1 MLMEKKIQPRKN
13 AVSRKAIFEKW
24 RDKDFPKQ
32 KLKVFITARP
42 ILQEMIK
49 AFLQAEGK
57 D

>member
-1 MLMEKKIQPRKN
+1 MEKKIQPRKN